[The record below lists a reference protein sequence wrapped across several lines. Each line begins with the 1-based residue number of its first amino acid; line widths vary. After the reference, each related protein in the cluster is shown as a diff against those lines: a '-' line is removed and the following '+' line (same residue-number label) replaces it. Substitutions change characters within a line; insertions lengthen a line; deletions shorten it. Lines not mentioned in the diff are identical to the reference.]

1 MKFKKLNSSVEVN
14 VNIANYKIDWEQ
26 KVSAP
31 QKKVTD
37 FLRQFWEY
45 DYVLQEFRVPGSLLR
60 FDIVNITKKIIV
72 EVSPA
77 STHDKYSKFIHKS
90 RGGFLKRVKSDAD
103 KKKWAE
109 QNEFSFIELGTED
122 IKNLSKEMIEEKF
135 EVII

>member
-1 MKFKKLNSSVEVN
+1 MKLKKLNSSVEVN

-26 KVSAP
+26 KVSGP

-45 DYVLQEFRVPGSLLR
+45 DYVLQELRVPGSLLR
-60 FDIVNITKKIIV
+60 LDIVNITKKIIV
-72 EVSPA
+72 EVSPG

-90 RGGFLKRVKSDAD
+90 RCGFLKKVNADAD

-109 QNEFSFIELGTED
+109 QNKFSFIALGNEE

>member
-1 MKFKKLNSSVEVN
+1 MEVN

-45 DYVLQEFRVPGSLLR
+45 DYVLQELRVPGSLLR
-60 FDIVNITKKIIV
+60 LDIVNITKRIIV
-72 EVSPA
+72 EVSPG
-77 STHDKYSKFIHKS
+77 SIHDKYSKFIHKS
-90 RGGFLKRVKSDAD
+90 RGGFLKKVNADAD

-109 QNEFSFIELGTED
+109 INNFSFIELDNAD
-122 IKNLSKEMIEEKF
+122 IRAISKEMIEEKYG
-135 EVII
+135 VIL